1 MLRQATEAL
10 NEDRLD
16 EAYQLATHPDAQGDR
31 RTWKV
36 QKQVQRALLARA
48 ERHLRLENIP
58 QSWSDLLWAES
69 LGSAEPSVVRLRQT
83 LTSLGMAEV
92 RALVEAGHPNR
103 ALEAIAAL
111 RDRNVRSPDLR
122 PLEEA
127 CRAWLLAGEL
137 ADRGEFV
144 LAIISLDRVRQLA
157 TVPMAAVD
165 HYRHQLHQRH
175 ERARDVSVQLLDAAN
190 REHWRDVVRLAD
202 ELLSVAPQHAEARTL
217 RNRAWHALEPETR
230 TYSGHAQANHDLG
243 ATVARSQ
250 LYHANSIGGSHRP
263 TRYMLWI
270 DGVGGYLICLS
281 KRITIGH
288 ANSDPALDLP
298 ILADLSS
305 LHASLTR
312 DEEGYILK
320 AERATA
326 VNGKPVEQS
335 VLLQAGDRLTLGSS
349 CQLLFQLP
357 VPLSMSARIE
367 LVSGHRLPL
376 SADAVLLMADSLIIG
391 AGPKTHICM
400 PRLSS
405 SLILFRHHDE
415 IGVKFAGEFR
425 VEGHVHH
432 DRTILPARA
441 NIVSESFS
449 MAIEPVSSHLR
460 A

>member
-92 RALVEAGHPNR
+92 RALVEAGHPSR

-217 RNRAWHALEPETR
+217 RKPSLARA
-230 TYSGHAQANHDLG
+230 
-243 ATVARSQ
+243 
-250 LYHANSIGGSHRP
+250 
-263 TRYMLWI
+263 
-270 DGVGGYLICLS
+270 
-281 KRITIGH
+281 
-288 ANSDPALDLP
+288 
-298 ILADLSS
+298 
-305 LHASLTR
+305 
-312 DEEGYILK
+312 
-320 AERATA
+320 
-326 VNGKPVEQS
+326 
-335 VLLQAGDRLTLGSS
+335 
-349 CQLLFQLP
+349 
-357 VPLSMSARIE
+357 
-367 LVSGHRLPL
+367 
-376 SADAVLLMADSLIIG
+376 G
-391 AGPKTHICM
+391 AGNPH
-400 PRLSS
+400 
-405 SLILFRHHDE
+405 LFRPRP
-415 IGVKFAGEFR
+415 GQPRSGR
-425 VEGHVHH
+425 
-432 DRTILPARA
+432 DRCP
-441 NIVSESFS
+441 
-449 MAIEPVSSHLR
+449 
-460 A
+460 